1 MCTTWFVR
9 QQGGGFEE
17 PCSNNARSQ
26 TNGPLYFFLRVHPLA
41 FGGPHHMALHALQ
54 ERLHSVYT
62 VLEYAVCGVLCA
74 EPQTQALV
82 SSGRGKGLS
91 RRSKGLFFHK
101 FLLALLALAPLVLV
115 LAEGPPA
122 AILAPAPDALVRE
135 GC

>member
-1 MCTTWFVR
+1 VFTQCWNMQFVV
-9 QQGGGFEE
+9 
-17 PCSNNARSQ
+17 
-26 TNGPLYFFLRVHPLA
+26 YF
-41 FGGPHHMALHALQ
+41 
-54 ERLHSVYT
+54 
-62 VLEYAVCGVLCA
+62 VLN
-74 EPQTQALV
+74 PRQTQALV

-115 LAEGPPA
+115 LAEGTPA